1 LASLSGGINAA
12 VGAELSLAGH
22 KHASLDLEVGV
33 SIKVR
38 KVLKLWDGI
47 LEPGGNGLIGTSRS
61 ELSKPDGLSAASL
74 VGSLE
79 MVEESAT
86 VLNLGVPVDVAEVIV
101 ALLVELLALGDPALE
116 PLNTLARK
124 TTVADGRGTNEGLS
138 SIWVEPLDMGRGSVG
153 RSHVSLASVVGLVEA
168 EDSLGAITQG
178 LGTVVGKA
186 VGVERLVVPEGRD
199 EVETLGKTVRR
210 GVPVVTPAA
219 FLAVAGESVGKF
231 NVVVADTT
239 LVGEASGA
247 TRRGAA
253 RLGLGAAR
261 LGLGLSLLLDGS
273 LLRSLGGG
281 LLLLGLGS
289 GLIGRLGSLR
299 GLGDL
304 DNGGRLSSSRRGRG
318 RRRCLGLRSGSG
330 LGSSGGRTAGAEV
343 VVLPRDDL
351 TVNGSNDPVTT
362 LLGVLVV
369 SVAVAE
375 SESRLK
381 KSGGSGKDGELVGD
395 HLG

>member
-1 LASLSGGINAA
+1 MSLSGGINAA
-12 VGAELSLAGH
+12 VGAELGLAGH
-22 KHASLDLEVGV
+22 EHASLDLEVGV
-33 SIKVR
+33 GIKVR
-38 KVLKLWDGI
+38 KVLKLGDGI
-47 LEPGGNGLIGTSRS
+47 LEPGGNGLIRTSRS
-61 ELSKPDGLSAASL
+61 KLGEPDGLSAASL

-79 MVEESAT
+79 VVEESAT
-86 VLNLGVPVDVAEVIV
+86 VLNLGVPVDVAEIIV
-101 ALLVELLALGDPALE
+101 ALLVELLTLGDPALE
-116 PLNTLARK
+116 PLDTLPGK
-124 TTVADGRGTNEGLS
+124 TTVANGRGTDEGLS
-138 SIWVEPLDMGRGSVG
+138 SIGVEPLDMGLGSVG
-153 RSHVSLASVVGLVEA
+153 RSHVSLASVVRLVEA
-168 EDSLGAITQG
+168 ENSLGAITQG

-186 VGVERLVVPEGRD
+186 VSVERLVVPEGRD
-199 EVETLGKTVRR
+199 EVETLKTAGR

-219 FLAVAGESVGKF
+219 VLAVTGESVGKV
-231 NVVVADTT
+231 NVVVADTA
-239 LVGEASGA
+239 LVGEARGA
-247 TRRGAA
+247 TGRGAA

-289 GLIGRLGSLR
+289 GLIGGLGSLR

-304 DNGGRLSSSRRGRG
+304 DNGGRLSGNGSGS
-318 RRRCLGLRSGSG
+318 RRCLGLRSGGG
-330 LGSSGGRTAGAEV
+330 LGNSRCRTAGAEV

-375 SESRLK
+375 SKSRLK

-395 HLG
+395 HLD

>member
-1 LASLSGGINAA
+1 M
-12 VGAELSLAGH
+12 
-22 KHASLDLEVGV
+22 
-33 SIKVR
+33 
-38 KVLKLWDGI
+38 
-47 LEPGGNGLIGTSRS
+47 GL
-61 ELSKPDGLSAASL
+61 
-74 VGSLE
+74 
-79 MVEESAT
+79 
-86 VLNLGVPVDVAEVIV
+86 
-101 ALLVELLALGDPALE
+101 
-116 PLNTLARK
+116 
-124 TTVADGRGTNEGLS
+124 
-138 SIWVEPLDMGRGSVG
+138 GSVG
-153 RSHVSLASVVGLVEA
+153 RSHVSLASVVRLVEA
-168 EDSLGAITQG
+168 EDSLGAITQS

-199 EVETLGKTVRR
+199 EVETLETAGR

-219 FLAVAGESVGKF
+219 VLAVAGESVGEV
-231 NVVVADTT
+231 NVVVADTA

-247 TRRGAA
+247 ARSGAA

-273 LLRSLGGG
+273 LLGSLGGG
-281 LLLLGLGS
+281 LLLFGLGS
-289 GLIGRLGSLR
+289 RLIGGLGSLR

-304 DNGGRLSSSRRGRG
+304 DNGGRLSGSRSGS
-318 RRRCLGLRSGSG
+318 RRCLGLRSGSG
-330 LGSSGGRTAGAEV
+330 LSSSRSSTAGAEV

-369 SVAVAE
+369 SVAVAK

-395 HLG
+395 HLD

>member
-1 LASLSGGINAA
+1 MSLSGGINAT
-12 VGAELSLAGH
+12 VGAELGLAGH
-22 KHASLDLEVGV
+22 EHASLNLEVGV
-33 SIKVR
+33 GIKVR
-38 KVLKLWDGI
+38 KVLKLGDGI
-47 LEPGGNGLIGTSRS
+47 LEPGGNGLIRTSRS
-61 ELSKPDGLSAASL
+61 KLGEPDGLSAASF

-79 MVEESAT
+79 VVEESAT
-86 VLNLGVPVDVAEVIV
+86 VLNLGVPVDVAEIIV
-101 ALLVELLALGDPALE
+101 ALLVELLTLGDPALE
-116 PLNTLARK
+116 PLDTLPGK
-124 TTVADGRGTNEGLS
+124 TTVADGGGTDEGLS
-138 SIWVEPLDMGRGSVG
+138 SIGVEPLDMGLGSVG
-153 RSHVSLASVVGLVEA
+153 RSHVSLASVVRLVEA
-168 EDSLGAITQG
+168 ENSLGAITQG

-186 VGVERLVVPEGRD
+186 VSVERLVVPKGRD
-199 EVETLGKTVRR
+199 EVETLKTAGR

-219 FLAVAGESVGKF
+219 VLAVTGESVGKV
-231 NVVVADTT
+231 NVVVADTA
-239 LVGEASGA
+239 LVGEARGA
-247 TRRGAA
+247 TGRGAA

-281 LLLLGLGS
+281 LLLLRLGS
-289 GLIGRLGSLR
+289 GLIGGLGSLR

-304 DNGGRLSSSRRGRG
+304 DNGGRLSGSGSGSG
-318 RRRCLGLRSGSG
+318 SRRCLGLRSGGG
-330 LGSSGGRTAGAEV
+330 LGSSRCRAAGAEV

-395 HLG
+395 HLD